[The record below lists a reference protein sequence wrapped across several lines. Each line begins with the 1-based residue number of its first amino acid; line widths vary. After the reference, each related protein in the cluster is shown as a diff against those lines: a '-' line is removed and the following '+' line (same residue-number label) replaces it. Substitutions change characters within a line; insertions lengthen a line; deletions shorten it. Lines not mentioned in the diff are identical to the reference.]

1 MPSLP
6 SQPPFGRPLAE
17 DKTVIDKE
25 LLEILACPETHQKLA
40 EAGDDVLAAIN
51 AKISAGEMKN
61 VGGEA
66 VTDPI
71 EAGLVR
77 EDGTIVYPIRDA
89 IPVLLI
95 DEGLTTSAS

>member
-1 MPSLP
+1 
-6 SQPPFGRPLAE
+6 
-17 DKTVIDKE
+17 VIDKD
-25 LLEILACPETHQKLA
+25 LLHILACPETHQKLA
-40 EAGDDVLAAIN
+40 EASAEVLEALN
-51 AKISAGEMKN
+51 ARISAGEVKN

-66 VTDPI
+66 VTETL

-95 DEGLTTSAS
+95 DEGLSTSASS